1 MPESHKQPERGFKQ
15 LACEILDISTR
26 SYSNFNKQKRLIITL
41 LEKYFTKEDLEEFI
55 DKNKVSRYEFIN
67 EYSFLCCIQFLEK
80 LKLLRIKSSPSR
92 YIYEYNY
99 FHYFTNF
106 ILDYIKN
113 GYNNENKQWNGTTN
127 LHLFQN
133 YFLDFS
139 IDNQPEFNNSI
150 KAIDFIYNQ
159 ETIDLNN
166 PINLESNTINT
177 LRELS
182 NFINNFKQKD
192 LYFLNLCIQD
202 NFTTLLNFYKSD
214 DVKISYLQNDVSN
227 FLNDLKNT
235 LEKKLN
241 ISIDSIDNI
250 ENYIIQ
256 YKELVIS

>member
-55 DKNKVSRYEFIN
+55 DKNKVSRYEFVN

-80 LKLLRIKSSPSR
+80 LKLLRIKSSSSH
-92 YIYEYNY
+92 YAYEYNY

-113 GYNNENKQWNGTTN
+113 GYKNKHWNGTTN

-177 LRELS
+177 LKELS
-182 NFINNFKQKD
+182 NFINNFKQED

>member
-1 MPESHKQPERGFKQ
+1 MTQS
-15 LACEILDISTR
+15 EIMA
-26 SYSNFNKQKRLIITL
+26 NL
-41 LEKYFTKEDLEEFI
+41 LEISENSYYRWKKKDHVKLIKLIEQYFADSEIEEFLQTGKI
-55 DKNKVSRYEFIN
+55 SKFDNLNK
-67 EYSFLCCIQFLEK
+67 YSLSSCISFLEK

-92 YIYEYNY
+92 YAYEYNY

-182 NFINNFKQKD
+182 NFINNFKQED

>member
-1 MPESHKQPERGFKQ
+1 MKDQIKQ
-15 LACEILDISTR
+15 ILDISDKTYYNWKNQDR
-26 SYSNFNKQKRLIITL
+26 PIIKL
-41 LEKYFTKEDLEEFI
+41 LDKYFTDSEIEEFLQTGKI
-55 DKNKVSRYEFIN
+55 SKFDNLNK
-67 EYSFLCCIQFLEK
+67 YSLSSCISFLEK
-80 LKLLRIKSSPSR
+80 LKLLRIK
-92 YIYEYNY
+92 YNY

-113 GYNNENKQWNGTTN
+113 GYKNKHWNGTTN

-139 IDNQPEFNNSI
+139 IDNQPEFSNSI

-177 LRELS
+177 LRVLS
-182 NFINNFKQKD
+182 NFINNFKKED

>member
-1 MPESHKQPERGFKQ
+1 MNSTLSK
-15 LACEILDISTR
+15 ILGNSLKTV
-26 SYSNFNKQKRLIITL
+26 SNWKKEKRLIIDL

-55 DKNKVSRYEFIN
+55 DKNKVSRYEFVN

-92 YIYEYNY
+92 YAYEYNY

-182 NFINNFKQKD
+182 NFINNFKQED

>member
-1 MPESHKQPERGFKQ
+1 MVNEKN
-15 LACEILDISTR
+15 ILKLMC
-26 SYSNFNKQKRLIITL
+26 YSRNTYYVWKREKRPIIELID
-41 LEKYFTKEDLEEFI
+41 KYFTDSEIEEFLQTGKI
-55 DKNKVSRYEFIN
+55 NKFDN
-67 EYSFLCCIQFLEK
+67 LNKYSLSSCISFLEK
-80 LKLLRIKSSPSR
+80 LKLLRIKSSSSHYP
-92 YIYEYNY
+92 YEYNY

-113 GYNNENKQWNGTTN
+113 GYKNKHWNGTTN

-139 IDNQPEFNNSI
+139 IDNQPEFSNSI

-182 NFINNFKQKD
+182 NFINNFKKED

-214 DVKISYLQNDVSN
+214 DVKISYLQNNVSN